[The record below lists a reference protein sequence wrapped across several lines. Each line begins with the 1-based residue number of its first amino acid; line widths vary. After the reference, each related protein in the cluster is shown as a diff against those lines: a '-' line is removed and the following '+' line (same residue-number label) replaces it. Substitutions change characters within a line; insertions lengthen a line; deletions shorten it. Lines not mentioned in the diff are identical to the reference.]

1 MEVTMP
7 NHCTNEIYFSFKT
20 EEDKDRFLKNV
31 KGKDES
37 GEEQPFTFNKI
48 IPLPNRSEQF
58 PNGKWDYN
66 WCWKNWDTKWDC
78 YELHVDSEIGD
89 GREAVSI
96 NFFTAWGPPTKILQK
111 ILDEP
116 KYSKGLE
123 YVRWFYRDEADQFC
137 GYLDDDCGLENGEV
151 VTPKKFTGTYDA

>member
-1 MEVTMP
+1 MP

-58 PNGKWDYN
+58 PNGN
-66 WCWKNWDTKWDC
+66 WIN
-78 YELHVDSEIGD
+78 IGD
-89 GREAVSI
+89 
-96 NFFTAWGPPTKILQK
+96 
-111 ILDEP
+111 
-116 KYSKGLE
+116 
-123 YVRWFYRDEADQFC
+123 
-137 GYLDDDCGLENGEV
+137 
-151 VTPKKFTGTYDA
+151 